1 MTFIKRKLV
10 QVDQETG
17 EETHGLVVLVPNR
30 QKLRNDFAMLTGQGL
45 IKLATDSNL
54 KQDDL
59 RVLMT
64 YLGSIEF
71 ENLIQIS
78 QKDVAEILGMHKQN
92 VSRATIK
99 LLSKNILLEESKTGR
114 SKVYRLNTFYGW
126 KGRITKAYTELYEK
140 DSQLIIETCKK
151 KEKTTV

>member
-1 MTFIKRKLV
+1 MRFCEKRLV
-10 QVDQETG
+10 QNDLETG
-17 EETHGLVVLVPNR
+17 EEARGLTVYVPIR

-45 IKLATDSNL
+45 IKLATDPDL
-54 KQDDL
+54 KQEDWK
-59 RVLMT
+59 VLAT

-78 QKDVAEILGMHKQN
+78 QKEVAEILGMKKEN
-92 VSRATIK
+92 VSRATRK
-99 LLSKNILLEESKTGR
+99 LLNKNILLEDSKTGR